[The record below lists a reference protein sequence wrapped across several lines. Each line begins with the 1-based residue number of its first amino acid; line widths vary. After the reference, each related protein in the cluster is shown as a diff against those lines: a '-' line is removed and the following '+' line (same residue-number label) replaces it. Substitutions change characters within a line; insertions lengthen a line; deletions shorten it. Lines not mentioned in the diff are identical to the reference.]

1 MASPS
6 LENGL
11 SHSTKSNFLE
21 GLDCVSCPLPKNGAI
36 DIVDNISAE
45 VSQGWP
51 QTVVPEET
59 YSIPIVLL
67 GKDSSE
73 TTSHERH
80 FCLVSPKIEKD
91 LLHTIE
97 QTGKLR
103 KRSSLLDR
111 CDNESSRTIVQQSSG
126 CHLLSALINESAMQL
141 SHLADTTEV
150 HDVCVW
156 NNIDIATRP
165 EALSA
170 GSSKRARVSHILR
183 RNSVMSSEKVC
194 QC

>member
-1 MASPS
+1 MASPP

-21 GLDCVSCPLPKNGAI
+21 GLDCVSCPLPKNCAI

-59 YSIPIVLL
+59 YYIPIVLL
-67 GKDSSE
+67 DKEVGHSSK
-73 TTSHERH
+73 TTSHGRH

-91 LLHTIE
+91 LLHTTK

-126 CHLLSALINESAMQL
+126 CHVLSAPTNEF
-141 SHLADTTEV
+141 
-150 HDVCVW
+150 
-156 NNIDIATRP
+156 
-165 EALSA
+165 AL
-170 GSSKRARVSHILR
+170 
-183 RNSVMSSEKVC
+183 
-194 QC
+194 